1 MSDIT
6 NEDVVAALGNLTVLE
21 IIALTRELETKWG
34 VEAKP
39 QAIQVSP
46 NQKQGETQE
55 SAQTE
60 FKVVLVSVS
69 ADKKMNVIKAVREVL
84 VLGLKESKELVEA
97 APKTIMEGA
106 SKEDAENL
114 KNKLTEA
121 GAVIEVK

>member
-6 NEDVVAALGNLTVLE
+6 NEDVVKALGNLSVLE
-21 IIALTRELETKWG
+21 IIALTRQLEAQWG

-39 QAIQVSP
+39 QLVQGP
-46 NQKQGETQE
+46 QQKQGETQE
-55 SAQTE
+55 SGQTE
-60 FKVVLVSVS
+60 FLVILASVPV
-69 ADKKMNVIKAVREVL
+69 DKKMNVIKAVREIL

-97 APKTIMEGA
+97 APKTIMENA